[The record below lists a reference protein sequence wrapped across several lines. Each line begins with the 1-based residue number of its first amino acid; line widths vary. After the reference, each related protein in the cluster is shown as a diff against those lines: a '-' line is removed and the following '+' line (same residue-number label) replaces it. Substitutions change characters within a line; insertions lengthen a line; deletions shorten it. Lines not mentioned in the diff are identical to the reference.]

1 MASKYKYK
9 AFISYRHSPE
19 DIKVAEHLNDA
30 IERYH
35 IPKPIRESVGF
46 DGNMDIFRDKNDL
59 PVTDSLND
67 TIAAALRESEYLIV
81 ICMLQRFILNI
92 KVCFIIIKIIQYI

>member
-1 MASKYKYK
+1 MSAEYRYK
-9 AFISYRHSPE
+9 AFISYRHDTE
-19 DIKVAEHLNDA
+19 DIKVAEHLHNA

-35 IPKPIRESVGF
+35 IPKSIRNTIGF
-46 DGNMDIFRDKNDL
+46 DGNMDIFRDKYDL

-81 ICMLQRFILNI
+81 ICSTHLKESVWVEKEIDLFS
-92 KVCFIIIKIIQYI
+92 